1 VRIDSHL
8 HVVPPELPGAGVLHP
23 LLSAPP
29 AERAAV
35 LRAQMAAAHVG
46 HALAMGR
53 LGGGD
58 DDPLGIAET
67 LEIAEVVP
75 GLHAIGVADPRHI
88 EPEQL
93 DCVEQELAT
102 GRVVALK
109 GYLGY
114 LHIGPSDRGYR
125 PYLELAER
133 FKLPFIFHTGD
144 TYSPSAKLRFAQP
157 LLIDDVAVDYPN
169 VRFVMAHFGNPWLL
183 DAAEVIYK
191 NINVWADL
199 SGLVIGGDAA
209 LSTEERSDSLSDVRA
224 QVRRA
229 FRYAERPNRFLFGS
243 DWPLAPIAAYAAF
256 VASAIPADCHEP
268 IFRENA
274 SLLYRLP

>member
-1 VRIDSHL
+1 MALRRQMD
-8 HVVPPELPGAGVLHP
+8 AAQ
-23 LLSAPP
+23 LS
-29 AERAAV
+29 
-35 LRAQMAAAHVG
+35 
-46 HALAMGR
+46 HALALGP

-58 DDPLGIAET
+58 EDPLGIAET
-67 LEIAEVVP
+67 LAIVELVP
-75 GLHAIGVADPRHI
+75 GLHAIGVADPRRT
-88 EPEQL
+88 EPEHL
-93 DCVEQELAT
+93 RRVERDLAAR
-102 GRVVALK
+102 RVVALK

-114 LHIGPSDRGYR
+114 LHFGPEHPGYR

-157 LLIDDVAVDYPN
+157 LLIDDIAVDFPN
-169 VRFVMAHFGNPWLL
+169 VRFVMAHLGNPWLL

-191 NINVWADL
+191 NINVWTDL
-199 SGLVIGGDAA
+199 SGLVIGGDDVFSSEQGRDA
-209 LSTEERSDSLSDVRA
+209 LSDLRS

-256 VASAIPADCHEP
+256 VGSAIPADFHDLV
-268 IFRENA
+268 FREIA
-274 SLLYRLP
+274 SLLFRLP

>member
-1 VRIDSHL
+1 
-8 HVVPPELPGAGVLHP
+8 
-23 LLSAPP
+23 
-29 AERAAV
+29 
-35 LRAQMAAAHVG
+35 MAAADVSQ
-46 HALAMGR
+46 ALAMGR

-58 DDPLGIAET
+58 DDPLGLAET
-67 LEIAEVVP
+67 LELAAVVP
-75 GLHAIGVADPRHI
+75 GLHAIGVADPRRT
-88 EPEQL
+88 EPEHL
-93 DCVEQELAT
+93 RRVEGELAA

-114 LHIGPSDRGYR
+114 LHFGPSDPGYR

-157 LLIDDVAVDYPN
+157 LLIDDVAVDHPN
-169 VRFVMAHFGNPWLL
+169 VRFVMAHLGNPWLI
-183 DAAEVIYK
+183 DAAQVIYK

-199 SGLVIGGDAA
+199 SGLAIGGDETF
-209 LSTEERSDSLSDVRA
+209 STEGRNDSLSDLRA

-268 IFRENA
+268 VFRENA
-274 SLLYRLP
+274 SRLFRLT